1 MIHRSALRAFFL
13 LGILLA
19 SALSHASL
27 FERFG
32 QSQPSFLPVDRAFP
46 FTTAVDEHE
55 LVVRFE
61 THKGYYLYQH
71 RLFLQ
76 QETEQFWPSYRS
88 QAGIE
93 KYDEAFGDIVAYYGS
108 LEVRFD
114 LRELNAGDYMLNH
127 QGCADAGLCY
137 PPQRE
142 PLTLSDEQHRA
153 LNTLATP
160 SAQDR
165 VDTSTRAANDVD
177 RSTGIGSSWFSE
189 RSWWAVVGLFFLL
202 GLGLTF
208 TPCVLPMV
216 PILTSVVLGQNNT
229 SPRRGFMLSSVY
241 VLGMA
246 LTYAAAGLLVGLLG
260 AGANIQIWLQ
270 TPWVLSLFAALFVA
284 LSLSMFGLYELQ
296 LPARLRE
303 RLQRAN
309 HDQQGGQYGSVLIMG
324 ILSALVVSPCV
335 SAPLAGALVYLST
348 TGDALLGGSAL
359 LALGLGMGAP
369 LIVLGTTGASILPKS
384 GQWMV
389 QVKVFFGVMLL
400 GVAIWLL
407 DRILPGT
414 VTLFLWAIL
423 ALAYGTQLGALEPAA
438 TPMQR
443 LGKATGLVLLIYGA
457 AALLG
462 TLQGQTNPLQPLT
475 VGSPS
480 LATATTSPFF
490 KTDRVDDV
498 RNIIATSQQPVM
510 VDLYADWCIS
520 CVIMEREIFAQADVQ
535 QALSHVT
542 WVKLD
547 VTANRAEHIDFM
559 RENAVFGPPTI
570 LFFDRASELN
580 EARII
585 GEVDKAAFLANAM
598 RHLPAP

>member
-1 MIHRSALRAFFL
+1 MTHRFAAHAFF
-13 LGILLA
+13 ILCILTV
-19 SALSHASL
+19 SWHSHANL

-32 QSQPSFLPVDRAFP
+32 QSQPSFLPVEQAFP
-46 FTTAVDEHE
+46 YTMDMDGHE
-55 LVVRFE
+55 LVVRFN

-71 RLFLQ
+71 RLFIQ
-76 QETEQFWPSYRS
+76 QDTEQHWPVYRS
-88 QAGIE
+88 QEGIE
-93 KYDEAFGDIVAYYGS
+93 KFDEAFGDVIAYYGP
-108 LEVRFD
+108 LDVRFD
-114 LRELNAGDYMLNH
+114 LRALNAGNYTLHH

-142 PLTLSDEQHRA
+142 VMTLSAEEIA
-153 LNTLATP
+153 TLNTL
-160 SAQDR
+160 
-165 VDTSTRAANDVD
+165 TSTNNATTTARESNTT
-177 RSTGIGSSWFSE
+177 STSWFSE
-189 RSWWAVVGLFFLL
+189 RSWWAVVGIFFLL

-216 PILTSVVLGQNNT
+216 PILTSVVLGQSNT
-229 SPRRGFMLSSVY
+229 SPRRGFMLSTVY

-270 TPWVLSLFAALFVA
+270 TPWVLALFAALFVA

-309 HDQQGGQYGSVLIMG
+309 QDQQGGQYGSVFIMG
-324 ILSALVVSPCV
+324 VLSALVVSPCV

-407 DRILPGT
+407 DRVLPGT
-414 VTLFLWAIL
+414 ITLLLWAVL
-423 ALAYGTQLGALEPAA
+423 AITYGTQLGALEAA
-438 TPMQR
+438 HNGLQR
-443 LGKATGLVLLIYGA
+443 LSKALGLILLIYGA

-462 TLQGQTNPLQPLT
+462 ALQGQTNPLQPLSMSSQAVNT
-475 VGSPS
+475 STP
-480 LATATTSPFF
+480 SPFF
-490 KTDRVDDV
+490 KTDSVAEV
-498 RNIIATSQQPVM
+498 RAAIANSQQPVM

-520 CVIMEREIFAQADVQ
+520 CVIMDREIFAQADVQ
-535 QALSHVT
+535 QALSHVA
-542 WVKLD
+542 WIKLD
-547 VTANRAEHIDFM
+547 VTANRPEHIDFM

-570 LFFDRASELN
+570 LFFDQGNELN
-580 EARII
+580 DARII
-585 GEVDKAAFLANAM
+585 GEVDKATFLANSK
-598 RHLPAP
+598 RHLPST

>member
-1 MIHRSALRAFFL
+1 MTHRLSIRAFFL
-13 LGILLA
+13 FSILLL
-19 SALSHASL
+19 SWHSHASL

-32 QSQPSFLPVDRAFP
+32 QSQPSFLPVEQAFP
-46 FTTAVDEHE
+46 FSTDIDGHE

-61 THKGYYLYQH
+61 TNKGYYLYQH

-76 QETEQFWPSYRS
+76 QDTEQFWPVYRS
-88 QAGIE
+88 QEGIE
-93 KYDEAFGDIVAYYGS
+93 KFDEAFGDVIAYYGP

-114 LRELNAGDYMLNH
+114 LRALSIGSYTLHH

-142 PLTLSDEQHRA
+142 VFTLTAEQATA
-153 LNTLATP
+153 LNTAASSDATNTNT
-160 SAQDR
+160 A
-165 VDTSTRAANDVD
+165 TAAN
-177 RSTGIGSSWFSE
+177 STNTNSSWFNE
-189 RSWWAVVGLFFLL
+189 LSWWAVVGIFFLL
-202 GLGLTF
+202 GIGLTF

-216 PILTSVVLGQNNT
+216 PILTSVVLGQTNT
-229 SPRRGFMLSSVY
+229 SPRRGFMLSTVY

-296 LPARLRE
+296 LPAPLRE

-309 HDQQGGQYGSVLIMG
+309 QDQQGGQYGSVFIMG
-324 ILSALVVSPCV
+324 VLSALVVSPCV

-369 LIVLGTTGASILPKS
+369 LIVLGTTGASVLPKS

-407 DRILPGT
+407 DRVLPGHIS
-414 VTLFLWAIL
+414 LLLWGIL
-423 ALAYGTQLGALEPAA
+423 AIAYGTQLGALEAA
-438 TPMQR
+438 SSGLQR
-443 LGKATGLVLLIYGA
+443 LSKALGLILLIYGA
-457 AALLG
+457 AALIG
-462 TLQGQTNPLQPLT
+462 ALQGQTNPLQPLSMN
-475 VGSPS
+475 SPAAS
-480 LATATTSPFF
+480 ASSPSPFF
-490 KTDRVDDV
+490 KTDSVAEV
-498 RNIIATSQQPVM
+498 RAAIANSQQPVM

-520 CVIMEREIFAQADVQ
+520 CVIMDREIFAQTDVQ
-535 QALSHVT
+535 QALSHVS
-542 WVKLD
+542 WIKLD
-547 VTANRAEHIDFM
+547 VTANRSEHIDFM

-570 LFFDRASELN
+570 LFFKQGMELN

-585 GEVDKAAFLANAM
+585 GEVDKATFLANST